1 MQDAKAKLKN
11 PEYPEYLHEIM
22 SYLPYQELPFCLIVR
37 QVLKTS
43 KTLQEDI
50 AKSIFSLN
58 YTNYITIFI
67 GFEDQGI

>member
-1 MQDAKAKLKN
+1 
-11 PEYPEYLHEIM
+11 M

-43 KTLQEDI
+43 KTLQEEI

-67 GFEDQGI
+67 GFEDQGL